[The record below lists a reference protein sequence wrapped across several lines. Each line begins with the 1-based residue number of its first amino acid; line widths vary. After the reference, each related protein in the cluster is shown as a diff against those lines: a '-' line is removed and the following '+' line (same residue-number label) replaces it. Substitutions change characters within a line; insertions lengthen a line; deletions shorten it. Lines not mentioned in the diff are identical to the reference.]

1 MQLKWFSPNLFCFWS
16 IDCDSTIHCWKN
28 RSEFISELFVEVI
41 STSYDCDLI
50 WHDPKCQIQVQFK
63 FSVILKRDQ
72 WLRNHGMTPNALV
85 TCQGWRK
92 SHCDFGVPWCDS
104 KVGRS
109 SCNRIAQNKWSVIDQ
124 LHSCLVNLGYVI
136 LIIHF
141 GLLLIRLIMV
151 FDLGIRF
158 STWTFVFYECFHYP
172 LHNHKMHSISG
183 YLKLLLIK
191 SV

>member
-1 MQLKWFSPNLFCFWS
+1 M
-16 IDCDSTIHCWKN
+16 
-28 RSEFISELFVEVI
+28 I

-50 WHDPKCQIQVQFK
+50 WHDPKCQIQVQFE
-63 FSVILKRDQ
+63 FSVTLKKDQ

-104 KVGRS
+104 KVRRS
-109 SCNRIAQNKWSVIDQ
+109 SCNRMAQNKWSVIDQ

-141 GLLLIRLIMV
+141 GLLLVRLIMV

-158 STWTFVFYECFHYP
+158 SVWTFVFYECFHYP
-172 LHNHKMHSISG
+172 SHNHKMHSISS

-191 SV
+191 SVQVTHKLIEVHHWKFITRFTT